1 MTTTSSFMSTAPLF
15 EPLFAGVTCASV
27 LLMGLPPALDRRT
40 DGTSVPLRSLTG
52 HPGLDPGF
60 ERIDEVGVRKRR
72 RRPPDA
78 RVPCI
83 ETERVGFHVLDD
95 LFACVAA
102 SIGPRVLD
110 LGAEL
115 FFGPPLP
122 QHGEWRG
129 PPVVRARHEVP

>member
-1 MTTTSSFMSTAPLF
+1 MTTTPGFMSAALLF
-15 EPLFAGVTCASV
+15 EPLFAGLTCASV

-40 DGTSVPLRSLTG
+40 DETSVPLRSLTG

-83 ETERVGFHVLDD
+83 ENERVRFHVLDD
-95 LFACVAA
+95 LFARVAA
-102 SIGPRVLD
+102 SIARRVLH
-110 LGAEL
+110 LGADL
-115 FFGPPLP
+115 FFGPSLP
-122 QHGEWRG
+122 
-129 PPVVRARHEVP
+129 